1 MYKAF
6 KNVYLYLQK
15 GGKTKILFFI
25 GQESGRP
32 KQDDVTTMNLV
43 LEAAPEI
50 GQNYG
55 VILPKISLKMARKLK
70 NGWNTF
76 LLGLF
81 AGKFL
86 GQIQIRQS
94 FLLTNCNLSGR

>member
-43 LEAAPEI
+43 LKAAPEI
-50 GQNYG
+50 ENKYG
-55 VILPKISLKMARKLK
+55 VILPKIRNKTAKILKTKSQTPETPDA
-70 NGWNTF
+70 WTEF
-76 LLGLF
+76 LAGLF

-86 GQIQIRQS
+86 
-94 FLLTNCNLSGR
+94 N